1 VTIVAT
7 DPTATEANTTT
18 GFFTVSRTGSTT
30 SSLTV
35 FYQPGG
41 SATAGSDYQTL
52 PGSVVIPA
60 GQSTATITVTPI
72 NDSVV
77 GEGDETVLVQLQ
89 VNAAYNLGNP
99 NSAMVTIIDND
110 KPTVSINDVT
120 VNPEG
125 NSGTVNADFTVSLSA
140 ASSQTVTVNFATANG
155 TAKAGSDYV
164 AIPLTTLT
172 FNPGDT
178 SKIITVAVKGDTLD
192 EAKETFYVNLSSP
205 INATIAKKK
214 GIGTIIDDDPPPTIS
229 INDAPPKTE
238 GNSGTVNAVFKVSLS
253 APSGLTVK
261 VKYATADNT
270 ANAGSD
276 YVAESGTISF
286 SPGQTVKN
294 ITIAVIGD
302 TVAEPTETFFVNL
315 SNPSNADIADGQ
327 GVGTIID
334 ND

>member
-1 VTIVAT
+1 
-7 DPTATEANTTT
+7 
-18 GFFTVSRTGSTT
+18 
-30 SSLTV
+30 
-35 FYQPGG
+35 
-41 SATAGSDYQTL
+41 
-52 PGSVVIPA
+52 
-60 GQSTATITVTPI
+60 
-72 NDSVV
+72 
-77 GEGDETVLVQLQ
+77 LQ

-99 NSAMVTIIDND
+99 NSATVTIIDND

-229 INDAPPKTE
+229 ISDATKTE
-238 GNSGTVNAVFKVSLS
+238 GNTGTVNAVFKVSLS
-253 APSGLTVK
+253 EPSGQTVE
-261 VKYATADNT
+261 VKYATANGT
-270 ANAGSD
+270 AAAGSD
-276 YVAESGTISF
+276 YVAKSGTLSF
-286 SPGQTVKN
+286 SPGQTSKN
-294 ITIAVIGD
+294 ITIAVKGD
-302 TVAEPTETFFVNL
+302 TVPEPNEAFFVNL
-315 SNPSNADIADGQ
+315 SNAINANIADNQ